1 MTSGSYVTE
10 METPCINTKN
20 TQEKYSEFYEME
32 CGCRFRVIGPPPFSK
47 SKIPAIDLDLDNL
60 RIDCP
65 KPYALLASGRTKM
78 VFQLEKPGGVRGSKE
93 LKPEN
98 IEHIAGLGAVLRP
111 GCANVVD
118 EEGVS
123 TTQHYYRRKNNLEP
137 ITSYHP
143 ALDPILKSTYF
154 LLLFQE
160 QMMKITEVIAG
171 FSKQEADYARK
182 SAGKKDAK
190 EMSKVKKL
198 FIEGAKKVGIVTE
211 EQAKEIFSWIQESQ
225 RYSFNRSHAITY
237 GVTSYQCAYVKSH
250 FPVFMF
256 TSSMK
261 YAKYKNDE
269 ALIELRELV
278 NDAKIF
284 NIEVYPPDILRSRL
298 EFSTD
303 GKDIYYGLTDVKG
316 IGPATALKIKEVA
329 QIEKNKQ
336 KHQWYDFLLEQ
347 GVSLSKSIMEPLIL
361 CGAFRAFNEKRA
373 RMFAEYDA
381 FSSLTEKEQNWIK
394 SKKTEF
400 SSLEE
405 ALIAVARPKKEGGGA
420 NNKNRTKIIE
430 DLLNL
435 LQNPIM
441 PLEDMIVDIAQNEEK
456 YLGIALTCTRVD
468 GKPGERWNATCKDC
482 LGHIPNCVVVKVQID
497 EVRES
502 TIKKGKEEN
511 IGRAFAFL
519 KISDSSCSLDIVC
532 FANEWDQYKT
542 VLQKD
547 RLVEIQLEKPYNKKG
562 NLHVKQCWPI

>member
-1 MTSGSYVTE
+1 

-20 TQEKYSEFYEME
+20 EADAVYEMP
-32 CGCRFRVIGPPPFSK
+32 CGCKFKVIGLPNLPK
-47 SKIPAIDLDLDNL
+47 SRRPAIDLDLDNIPL
-60 RIDCP
+60 NC
-65 KPYALLASGRTKM
+65 KPTWELFARGMTKGI
-78 VFQLEKPGGVRGSKE
+78 FQLEKSLGVKWSKE

-98 IEHIAGLGAVLRP
+98 IEHVAALTGILRP
-111 GCANVVD
+111 GCANAKD
-118 EEGVS
+118 ENGISITE
-123 TTQHYYRRKNNLEP
+123 HYCLRKNGLEK
-137 ITSYHP
+137 IESYHP
-143 ALDPILKSTYF
+143 VYDKVLEKTYN
-154 LLLFQE
+154 LCIYQE
-160 QMMKITEVIAG
+160 SMMRLARELATFDLV
-171 FSKQEADYARK
+171 EADDLRS
-182 SAGKKDAK
+182 SASKKNAAK
-190 EMSKVKKL
+190 MSKMKKL
-198 FIEGAKKVGIVTE
+198 FILKATEAKIITE
-211 EQAKEIFSWIQESQ
+211 EQAKEIFSLIEKSA
-225 RYSFNRSHAITY
+225 RYLFPRIHSVEYGVITY
-237 GVTSYQCAYVKSH
+237 QTAFIKQH
-250 FPVFMF
+250 FPIEFF
-256 TSSMK
+256 RSWLK
-261 YAKYKNDE
+261 HAKYKNNE
-269 ALIELRELV
+269 PLLELRELV

-284 NIEVYPPDILRSRL
+284 NVEVYPPDILKSRL

-316 IGPATALKIKEVA
+316 IGPAAAKKVKEVVE
-329 QIEKNKQ
+329 IEKQ
-336 KHQWYDFLLEQ
+336 KSAHNWYDFLLEQ

-420 NNKNRTKIIE
+420 NNINRVKIIE
-430 DLLNL
+430 DIVNL
-435 LQNPIM
+435 LKNPIM
-441 PLEDMIVDIAQNEEK
+441 PLEDTIVDIAQNEEK

-511 IGRAFAFL
+511 IGRAFAFM

-542 VLQKD
+542 ILQKD